1 MGPEHNTS
9 EVAVEVAGL
18 THRYGERLA
27 LDALSFSV
35 GVGEIYGLLGPN
47 GGGKTTLFQ
56 LLSSLMHLQAGT
68 VSVFGLDLATSSIP
82 VRRTMGVAFQSPS
95 LDVHLTV
102 AENLR
107 HQGHLYRMRGAAL
120 EQRIVQLLERFGLA
134 DRTRDRV
141 AELSG
146 GLQRRVEIAKA
157 LIHQPR
163 LLVLD
168 EPSTGLDPGIRR
180 EMWSVLEELREQDG
194 VTVLLTTHF
203 MEEGDRCDR
212 VGLLDQGRM
221 VAEGAP
227 AELKTEVGGDV
238 VRITSD
244 EPGEV
249 VEELR
254 QRFAIEARFDGEVVR
269 FERQRAHTEVVP
281 VVEALAERIT
291 SISVSQPT
299 LEDVFLARTG
309 HGFWEGA
316 S

>member
-1 MGPEHNTS
+1 VTS
-9 EVAVEVAGL
+9 SSSEQSAAVEVAAV
-18 THRYGERLA
+18 THRYGERVA
-27 LDALSFSV
+27 LDDLSFSV
-35 GVGEIYGLLGPN
+35 GAGEIYGLLGPN
-47 GGGKTTLFQ
+47 GGGKTTLFR
-56 LLSSLMHLQAGT
+56 LLSSLMHLQAG
-68 VSVFGLDLATSSIP
+68 SAKVFGLDLATAAIP
-82 VRRTMGVAFQSPS
+82 VRRSMGVAFQSPS

-102 AENLR
+102 AENMR
-107 HQGHLYRMRGAAL
+107 HQGHLYKLRGDGL
-120 EQRIVQLLERFGLA
+120 ERRIGELLDRFGLA
-134 DRTRDRV
+134 ERARDRV

-146 GLQRRVEIAKA
+146 GLQRRLEIAKA

-163 LLVLD
+163 LLLLD

-180 EMWSVLEELREQDG
+180 EMWSLLEALRERDG

-212 VGLLDQGRM
+212 VGLLDRGRM

-227 AELKTEVGGDV
+227 AALKAGVGGDV

-244 EPGEV
+244 RPGEV
-249 VEELR
+249 LEALR
-254 QRFAIEARFDGEVVR
+254 SRFGIEARVDGDEVR
-269 FERQRAHTEVVP
+269 FERQRAHAEVVP
-281 VVEALAERIT
+281 LVEALAGRIA

-309 HGFWEGA
+309 RGFWERA